1 MHWIQ
6 KKIKLKPKERGFHII
21 NNEIISKIDSIK
33 NIKIGMCFINI
44 LHTSASVTINE
55 NSDSTVREDLENH
68 LNYIIPENA
77 PYYKHT
83 FEGPDDIPA
92 HIKTSLLGNSIS
104 IPIKDGKLILGTWQ
118 GIYLCEH
125 RNNASQRSIVITLMG
140 N

>member
-1 MHWIQ
+1 MNWIQ

-21 NNEIISKIDSIK
+21 NNEIISKIDSIE

-140 N
+140 S